1 MRAPGLIYFSV
12 GGWGLLCPEIKLRGG
27 EMMAAFWPGSPDLAF
42 SVTLR
47 SG

>member
-1 MRAPGLIYFSV
+1 MRAPGLICFSM
-12 GGWGLLCPEIKLRGG
+12 GAWGLVHPEIKLRGG